1 MDSSAFAVQA
11 GNTSCNCMDADAK
24 SRDTKG
30 VFRCLPQ
37 APSRRAKKEKPRAQ
51 TVTGKAGRGDSVL
64 IKDRNTPSMQR
75 SAHDSRLYLY
85 LGLLFCDIC
94 GASDSISF
102 CGHFCRRC
110 LGNSGASNSTNS
122 PTHMRVLAWTTW
134 TAI

>member
-1 MDSSAFAVQA
+1 MDYSAFAVQA
-11 GNTSCNCMDADAK
+11 GNTSSACMDADATC
-24 SRDTKG
+24 RDAKG

-37 APSRRAKKEKPRAQ
+37 APGRPAKKEKTRAQ

-85 LGLLFCDIC
+85 LSLLFCDIC

-102 CGHFCRRC
+102 CGHFCR
-110 LGNSGASNSTNS
+110 
-122 PTHMRVLAWTTW
+122 
-134 TAI
+134 

>member
-11 GNTSCNCMDADAK
+11 GNTSCNCMDADAT

-30 VFRCLPQ
+30 VFRCLLQ
-37 APSRRAKKEKPRAQ
+37 APSRRAKHEKTEAQ
-51 TVTGKAGRGDSVL
+51 TVIGNAGRGGSVF

-85 LGLLFCDIC
+85 LSLLFCDIC

-102 CGHFCRRC
+102 CGHFCR
-110 LGNSGASNSTNS
+110 
-122 PTHMRVLAWTTW
+122 
-134 TAI
+134 